1 MKRILLAGTA
11 LWFAGSAMI
20 LGSFVDARAA
30 GMTHLTETVLTD
42 HGSPVTIRFADAPV
56 TAVIFVSSTCE
67 VTAAYSARL
76 EQLFA
81 DYSSKKVQFVFVDA
95 NANET
100 AADIDAYVRSK
111 GWTFHV
117 YKDDSNRL
125 ADQLDAHVTPE
136 VFLFDK
142 AGELRYHGRVD
153 DSRPGTNI
161 TSKDARDALDAMLS
175 GKPVPVSETKA
186 LGCTISRVQS
196 HK

>member
-1 MKRILLAGTA
+1 MKRILLAFTTF
-11 LWFAGSAMI
+11 WFAAST

-30 GMTHLTETVLTD
+30 GIMHLAETVLTD
-42 HGSPVTIRFADAPV
+42 HGNPVTVRSADAPV

-81 DYSSKKVQFVFVDA
+81 DYSPKKVQFVFVDA

-100 AADIDAYVRSK
+100 PADVDAYVKAK
-111 GWTFHV
+111 GWTFRV

-142 AGELRYHGRVD
+142 AGDLRYHGRVD

-161 TSKDARDALDAMLS
+161 TSKDTRDALDAMLS
-175 GKPVPVSETKA
+175 GKPVPVAETKA
-186 LGCTISRVQS
+186 LGCTIYRVQS